1 MKRFCCILILFALF
15 APRLIASDDSRK
27 ERMVDQILVQAVNL
41 YDSRKMQDAYN
52 LLRQADQLDPDNDA
66 VHYYLGNV
74 FALTGDSATA
84 LKHYL
89 RAYQLDSANVWY
101 GSRLAAAYNALQRP
115 EDALAILERLQKLR
129 PNDPEIMS
137 SAMESCLMVASY
149 QKADSLL
156 NRIEIING
164 ESDYTRLSRMEI
176 QRQSGDFQ
184 AFFAGMKDYVR
195 SGNMD
200 AAGKV
205 DMIRKVL
212 QSGDPRFNYAHLDD
226 YVDITRS
233 CLEAHPSDTSATHFA
248 VGMFYSAERKDEI
261 LQLCDEHKDD
271 AYMARVASSIYIER
285 NDYKSAISCIDR
297 VFSISGLETSD
308 YADAHA
314 IKGDCYQNM
323 DQHDRAFKEYDQ
335 VLKID
340 PDNIVVLNNYAYAM
354 ACMDRNLS
362 KCARMSRKT
371 IEAEPDNGTYL
382 DTYAWILYK
391 QKKYKQARTY
401 MKKSLLYGGK
411 DSADV
416 LEHYACILEA
426 LGEKTL
432 SRAYREQAEY
442 KRNAKK

>member
-74 FALTGDSATA
+74 FALTGDSASA

-205 DMIRKVL
+205 DMMRKVL

-297 VFSISGLETSD
+297 VFSISGLESSD

-314 IKGDCYQNM
+314 IKGDCYQSM
-323 DQHDRAFKEYDQ
+323 GQHDRAFKEYDQ